1 MYQCHRPSARICESL
16 RFVSAPRLLIFDRSP
31 TAATLV
37 VFGQH
42 LQTDPKNLVAGLH
55 YSENE
60 KFFAFWSVRPY
71 TLKMDHH
78 ELMKIRASVEA
89 DLLKTTKDTPVF
101 VDELGKKYDHHE
113 LGMVELIKS
122 LQDEKFPGIQLE
134 RNADGRMITW
144 FKIYADPNPQPT
156 RADVLKKSTG

>member
-1 MYQCHRPSARICESL
+1 MTPAGFRSASL
-16 RFVSAPRLLIFDRSP
+16 FSAPRLLIFDRSP
-31 TAATLV
+31 AATTLV
-37 VFGQH
+37 VFGH
-42 LQTDPKNLVAGLH
+42 LLTRPKNLVAGLH

-89 DLLKTTKDTPVF
+89 DLLKTTKDTPMF

-113 LGMVELIKS
+113 LGM
-122 LQDEKFPGIQLE
+122 
-134 RNADGRMITW
+134 
-144 FKIYADPNPQPT
+144 
-156 RADVLKKSTG
+156 